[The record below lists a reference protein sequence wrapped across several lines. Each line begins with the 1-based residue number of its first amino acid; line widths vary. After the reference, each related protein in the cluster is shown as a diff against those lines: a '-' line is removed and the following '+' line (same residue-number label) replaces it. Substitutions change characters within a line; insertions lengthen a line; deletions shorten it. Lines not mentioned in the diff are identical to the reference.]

1 MITGINMPTPDPEY
15 DEDTFILTEAEDEPI
30 KEDEPITGS
39 IYEYAFKRGNKE
51 YQMYY
56 IFDTDDLIVRYFST
70 NDYGVMVG
78 SFEGNI
84 NTGFSIHWM
93 EGWDE
98 SFKVV
103 NDKKGILIDND
114 GFESEWKAAPV
125 DEALAILNQNGYH
138 DMELE

>member
-1 MITGINMPTPDPEY
+1 
-15 DEDTFILTEAEDEPI
+15 
-30 KEDEPITGS
+30 
-39 IYEYAFKRGNKE
+39 
-51 YQMYY
+51 MYY
-56 IFDTDDLIVRYFST
+56 IFDTDDMIVRYFST

-78 SFEGNI
+78 SFAGNI